1 MKDELSGNSW
11 ITLNATYFI
20 SPLTGPLEL
29 LDDASLLLDGAR
41 GITQCLSDL
50 LGQAGDVNHGDLAQA
65 LWGAS
70 ALIELGQRN
79 AQVAHARLCAMRREI
94 WNAPESSEDAETCS

>member
-1 MKDELSGNSW
+1 MKDEVPGNCW
-11 ITLNATYFI
+11 ITLNASYFI

-29 LDDASLLLDGAR
+29 LDDASLLLDGAH

-50 LGQAGDVNHGDLAQA
+50 LVQASDVNQGDLAQA
-65 LWGAS
+65 LWGAG

-94 WNAPESSEDAETCS
+94 WSTKENDEDEEAQL

>member
-1 MKDELSGNSW
+1 MKDEVPGNCW
-11 ITLNATYFI
+11 ITLNASYFI

-29 LDDASLLLDGAR
+29 LDDANLLLDGAR

-50 LGQAGDVNHGDLAQA
+50 LSQDGNVNHDQLAQA
-65 LWGAS
+65 MWGAS

-79 AQVAHARLCAMRREI
+79 AEVAHSRLCAMRREI
-94 WNAPESSEDAETCS
+94 WSKEESDEDEESSL